1 MEHAVR
7 LVRTLASALC
17 IVLGALLV
25 ATWAASVAALDAIE
39 NGTVIEDATARA
51 ITTDLAQTALVDNG
65 TTAVLDA
72 LADQGI
78 DTDTPGIEGI
88 TRGIIESIVS
98 SDAFVNVVHSQTKS
112 IREQMVAALNGEGSG
127 AISVSLDF
135 SDQVNALL
143 GEIPVIGDSLPQI
156 SVPGVPV
163 QIMDEDTA
171 DTARTTWH
179 WLHIA
184 QQWFGWIGLA
194 LFAVGIL
201 VSFRK
206 RWFLA
211 KVSLAVGVMSG
222 LIWLAM
228 RALEPQTLAERLPG
242 GGVSDAIVIEIVNHA
257 KGTVATAMGYVALGA
272 MIVSLVLFTLAARGR
287 KA

>member
-17 IVLGALLV
+17 IVLGALLI

-65 TTAVLDA
+65 TAAVLDA
-72 LADQGI
+72 LANQGVN
-78 DTDTPGIEGI
+78 TDIPGIEGI
-88 TRGIIESIVS
+88 TRGIIESFVS
-98 SDAFVNVVHSQTKS
+98 SDAFVSVVHSQTRS
-112 IREQMVAALNGEGSG
+112 IREQVVTALNGEASG
-127 AISVSLDF
+127 AITVSLDF

-156 SVPGVPV
+156 AVPAVPV
-163 QIMDEDTA
+163 QVMDADTA
-171 DTARTTWH
+171 DTARTTWD
-179 WLHIA
+179 WLHVA
-184 QQWFGWIGLA
+184 QDWFGWIGLA
-194 LFAVGIL
+194 LLAIGIL

-242 GGVSDAIVIEIVNHA
+242 GGVADAVVIEIVNHA